1 MNTIYLFPGIGC
13 TCAVFEKMRFPAAYR
28 VHPVEW
34 IEPQQGEDLAR
45 YCARMT
51 QGLEFDASDLLV
63 GVSFGGIV
71 VQEIARQH
79 PVLER
84 IVVLS

>member
-1 MNTIYLFPGIGC
+1 M
-13 TCAVFEKMRFPAAYR
+13 CAVFEKMRFPAAYR

-71 VQEIARQH
+71 VQGIAR
-79 PVLER
+79 
-84 IVVLS
+84 